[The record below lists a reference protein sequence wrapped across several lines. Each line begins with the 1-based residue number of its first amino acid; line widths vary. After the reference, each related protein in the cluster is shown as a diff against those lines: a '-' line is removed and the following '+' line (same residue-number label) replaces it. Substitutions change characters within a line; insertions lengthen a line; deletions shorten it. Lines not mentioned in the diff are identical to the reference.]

1 MSLNFLDF
9 EQPIAELEAKIDSL
23 TAVSQHDEKID
34 INIDG
39 LKKNADTIAAKK
51 QELQTLN
58 KNLENLIKEIN
69 DKWEGEASV
78 SYVNML
84 NKYLTQAKK
93 MESVLNEFYS
103 YTTNVSNT
111 FQNLDQNAAGN
122 INR

>member
-1 MSLNFLDF
+1 MS
-9 EQPIAELEAKIDSL
+9 
-23 TAVSQHDEKID
+23 KID

-93 MESVLNEFYS
+93 MESVLNVILFIYKRT
-103 YTTNVSNT
+103 YQTT

>member
-1 MSLNFLDF
+1 MS
-9 EQPIAELEAKIDSL
+9 
-23 TAVSQHDEKID
+23 KID

-84 NKYLTQAKK
+84 NKYLTQANK

>member
-1 MSLNFLDF
+1 MS
-9 EQPIAELEAKIDSL
+9 
-23 TAVSQHDEKID
+23 KID

-93 MESVLNEFYS
+93 ME
-103 YTTNVSNT
+103 
-111 FQNLDQNAAGN
+111 
-122 INR
+122 

>member
-1 MSLNFLDF
+1 MS
-9 EQPIAELEAKIDSL
+9 
-23 TAVSQHDEKID
+23 KID

-84 NKYLTQAKK
+84 NKYLAQAKK

-103 YTTNVSNT
+103 YTMNVSNT

>member
-1 MSLNFLDF
+1 MS
-9 EQPIAELEAKIDSL
+9 
-23 TAVSQHDEKID
+23 KID

-69 DKWEGEASV
+69 DKWKGDASV
-78 SYVNML
+78 SYTNML
-84 NKYLTQAKK
+84 NKYLAQAKK
-93 MESVLNEFYS
+93 MESVLNEFHS
-103 YTTNVSNT
+103 YATNVSNT
-111 FQNLDQNAAGN
+111 FENLDQNAAGR